1 MPTSTSI
8 QNINTEVDFSST
20 AQTSLNNSR
29 VRNLANKQ
37 SGAISFA
44 DCRWGIS
51 VPAIQTLV
59 DPFGNPI
66 GSWNKNYAIS
76 AETNLQALYSIAG
89 QPPNEYSARA
99 GVRILS
105 NGTFKY
111 FVGTFSD
118 GDAEYSSL
126 DGWLLVGSNSEYTI
140 RLNTSDTLTV
150 GTANTDLALTSNRE
164 FSIDAGLNNILE
176 VTGDL
181 ILKRSG
187 TTLITRPCY
196 FRAETNNGI

>member
-51 VPAIQTLV
+51 VPAMQTLT

-66 GSWNKNYAIS
+66 GTWNKNYAIS
-76 AETNLQALYSIAG
+76 AETNLQAYYLDTNN
-89 QPPNEYSARA
+89 PPPGNYSARA
-99 GVRILS
+99 GVRIFSSGLLR
-105 NGTFKY
+105 Y
-111 FVGTFSD
+111 FVGTFVDSD
-118 GDAEYSSL
+118 SPYDTT
-126 DGWLLVGSNSEYTI
+126 WLIVGSNSDYTI
-140 RLNTSDTLTV
+140 RFNTSDTLTV
-150 GTANTDLALTSNRE
+150 GTPNTDLALTSDRE
-164 FSIDAGLNNILE
+164 FSVDSTFPGSPVE

-181 ILKRSG
+181 ILKKSG
-187 TTLITRPCY
+187 TTVITRPCY
-196 FRAETNNGI
+196 FKGESSNGL

>member
-51 VPAIQTLV
+51 VPAMKTLV

-76 AETNLQALYSIAG
+76 AETNLQAYYL
-89 QPPNEYSARA
+89 QLNEPPGNYSARA

-105 NGTFKY
+105 DGTFKY
-111 FVGTFSD
+111 FVGTFIN
-118 GDAEYSSL
+118 GDAEYPSAN
-126 DGWLLVGSNSEYTI
+126 GWLLVGSNSDYTI
-140 RLNTSDTLTV
+140 RFNTSDTLTV
-150 GTANTDLALTSNRE
+150 GTPNTDLALTSNRE
-164 FSIDAGLNNILE
+164 FSIDAVLNNILE

-181 ILKRSG
+181 ILKRNG

-196 FRAETNNGI
+196 FRAETSNGL